1 MFKPLT
7 CQLVSTSYSDDDV
20 IVLLK
25 DLTGK
30 MEALDTKERE
40 KLNQSGKHYSEM
52 LPVEYKPTQ
61 EYLDIFNEILEIN
74 KDKLA
79 KAVSELGN
87 KIIEKYKGK
96 KCLYLVSFARAGTP
110 IGILLKRYIEDNYDV
125 KIEHY
130 SISIIRGKGID
141 TNAMKF
147 ICSNAGYSPILF
159 VDGWIG
165 KGAIQKEL
173 DNFIENYWRY
183 KEMEDSIIDKKLYS
197 VSDPGFINDYNHC
210 GTREDFMMPNAC
222 LNATVNGLFS
232 RSVRNELI
240 GSDDFD
246 GAVYYP
252 DLVEEDLSNKFIDII
267 TDKMNNEL
275 ALITSINKDE
285 ILERIMKDYG
295 VKDINKV
302 KPGVGETIR
311 VLLRRVPDRVLIQ
324 FNQIHSKEMEP
335 IKELCLEKKVPF
347 EVVYDDGYL
356 GNYKCVGIIKEVGD
370 L

>member
-7 CQLVSTSYSDDDV
+7 CQLVPTSYSDEDV

-30 MEALDTKERE
+30 IEALDTEERE

-61 EYLDIFNEILEIN
+61 EYLDIFNEILDIN

-79 KAVSELGN
+79 RSVSELGN
-87 KIIEKYKGK
+87 KIVEKYKNK
-96 KCLYLVSFARAGTP
+96 KCIYLVSFARAGTP
-110 IGILLKRYIEDNYDV
+110 IGILLKRYIEDNYDI

-141 TNAMKF
+141 MNAMKF
-147 ICSNAGYSPILF
+147 ICSEAGYSPILF
-159 VDGWIG
+159 IDGWIG

-173 DNFIENYWRY
+173 DKSLEDYWKIR
-183 KEMEDSIIDKKLYS
+183 EIEDSIIDPKLYS
-197 VSDPGFINDYNHC
+197 ISDPGFINDYNHC

-232 RSVRNELI
+232 RSIRNELI
-240 GSDDFD
+240 NENDFD

-252 DLVEEDLSNKFIDII
+252 DLETEDLSNKFLNVI
-267 TDKMNNEL
+267 TDKMNEL
-275 ALITSINKDE
+275 ALITNIDKDKV
-285 ILERIMKDYG
+285 LERIMKDYN

-302 KPGVGETIR
+302 KPGIGETIR
-311 VLLRRVPDRVLIQ
+311 VLLRRIPDKVLIQ

-335 IKELCLEKKVPF
+335 IKELCLEKRIQF
-347 EVVYDDGYL
+347 EVIYDDGYL
-356 GNYKCVGIIKEVGD
+356 GNYKCVGIIKEVSD

>member
-1 MFKPLT
+1 MIKPSN
-7 CQLVSTSYSDDDV
+7 CQLVPTSYSEEDV

-30 MEALDTKERE
+30 MKALNTEERE

-61 EYLDIFNEILEIN
+61 EYLDIFNEILNIN

-87 KIIEKYKGK
+87 KIVETYKNK

-110 IGILLKRYIEDNYDV
+110 IGILLKRYIENNYDI

-130 SISIIRGKGID
+130 SISIIRGRGID
-141 TNAMKF
+141 INAMKF
-147 ICSNAGYSPILF
+147 ICTNAGYSPILF
-159 VDGWIG
+159 IDGWIG

-173 DNFIENYWRY
+173 NNFTENYYNY
-183 KEMEDSIIDKKLYS
+183 KEMEDSIIDKQLYS
-197 VSDPGFINDYNHC
+197 ISDPGFINDYSHC

-240 GSDDFD
+240 NHNDFD
-246 GAVYYP
+246 GAVSYP
-252 DLVEEDLSNKFIDII
+252 DLIKEDLSNKFIDII
-267 TDKMNNEL
+267 TDRMNNEL
-275 ALITSINKDE
+275 ALITNINKDE
-285 ILERIMKDYG
+285 VLEKIMKDYNI
-295 VKDINKV
+295 KDINKV

-311 VLLRRVPDRVLIQ
+311 VLLRRVPDRILIQ
-324 FNQIHSKEMEP
+324 FNQIHSKELEP
-335 IKELCLEKKVPF
+335 IKELCSEKKIPF
-347 EVVYDDGYL
+347 EVIYDDSYL
-356 GNYKCVGIIKEVGD
+356 GNYKCVGIIKEVSD

>member
-7 CQLVSTSYSDDDV
+7 CQLVPTSYSDEDV

-30 MEALDTKERE
+30 MEALDTEERE

-52 LPVEYKPTQ
+52 LPVEYKPTKQ
-61 EYLDIFNEILEIN
+61 YLDIFDKILELN
-74 KDKLA
+74 SDKLA
-79 KAVSELGN
+79 RAVSELGN
-87 KIIEKYKGK
+87 KIVEKYKDK
-96 KCLYLVSFARAGTP
+96 KCIYLVSFARAGTP
-110 IGILLKRYIEDNYDV
+110 IGILLKRYIEDNYDI

-141 TNAMKF
+141 INAMKF

-165 KGAIQKEL
+165 KGAIQREL
-173 DNFIENYWRY
+173 DNFTKNYWMN
-183 KEMEDSIIDKKLYS
+183 KEMEDSIIDKRLYS
-197 VSDPGFINDYNHC
+197 ISDPGFINDYNHC

-232 RSVRNELI
+232 RSIRNELI
-240 GSDDFD
+240 NKNDFD

-252 DLVEEDLSNKFIDII
+252 DLKDEDLSNKFLEII
-267 TDKMNNEL
+267 TNKMNEEL
-275 ALITSINKDE
+275 ALITSIDKDE
-285 ILERIMKDYG
+285 ILGRIMEDHG

-302 KPGVGETIR
+302 KPGIGETIR
-311 VLLRRVPDRVLIQ
+311 VLLRRVPDKVLIY
-324 FNQIHSKEMEP
+324 FNQIHSEELKP
-335 IKELCLEKKVPF
+335 VIELCNEKDIPLEI
-347 EVVYDDGYL
+347 VYEDGYL
-356 GNYKCVGIIKEVGD
+356 GNYKCVGIIKEVSD